1 MRDVGQNGLCI
12 SKRTGDATHVV
23 YEQFCRLSWNSWA
36 QRQVNPIDRVLLGR
50 QVAMHGN
57 SNARDVIKKFDMYT
71 EGPRRSRED
80 LQVPSPLRT
89 CGGHHS
95 QH

>member
-1 MRDVGQNGLCI
+1 M
-12 SKRTGDATHVV
+12 
-23 YEQFCRLSWNSWA
+23 EQLGTEAS
-36 QRQVNPIDRVLLGR
+36 PTDRVLWP

-80 LQVPSPLRT
+80 LQVPSPPRPCRGRHL
-89 CGGHHS
+89 